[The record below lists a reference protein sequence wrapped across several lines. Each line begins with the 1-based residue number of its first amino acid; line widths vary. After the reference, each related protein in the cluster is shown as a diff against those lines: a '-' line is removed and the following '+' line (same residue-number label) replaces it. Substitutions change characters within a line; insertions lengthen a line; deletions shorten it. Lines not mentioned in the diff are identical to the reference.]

1 MPAEEVEGLYSCLD
15 WYQELNDRQSQA
27 LLQRYNARF
36 PGSAMLTSGSGC
48 TGHYRA
54 LKLWEAAVREAR
66 TVNRDAVIRALDHAR
81 IAEGP
86 GGSAEMVPGQHH
98 VRMNMYI
105 AHAEGGRFRIVKN
118 LGPIDPKERVLTAE
132 LESSAAG

>member
-1 MPAEEVEGLYSCLD
+1 
-15 WYQELNDRQSQA
+15 
-27 LLQRYNARF
+27 
-36 PGSAMLTSGSGC
+36 MLTSGSGC

-66 TVNRDAVIRALDHAR
+66 SVNRDAVIRALDHAR

-105 AHAEGGRFRIVKN
+105 AQAERGRFRIAKN